1 MISIG
6 TVVLGLTI
14 FEGVVGMVRS
24 FPRELGVTLVFIATL
39 FGLDILIPALE
50 GFINNGG
57 LQFMG
62 LAPLQNSH
70 TTQVVLAILFTG
82 IMVGAGYISYQGETL
97 AYEGAPPKGIL
108 GMLLGLLIGLVNGYL
123 LFGTIWWIWAHYQ
136 YPFGVVEQ
144 SIPPTATAV
153 IAGGLL
159 PPDLLGAGTS
169 SIGVGSF
176 GVLPIILILLI
187 ILKVLR

>member
-6 TVVLGLTI
+6 TVVLGLAI

-24 FPRELGVTLVFIATL
+24 FPRELGVTLVLIATL

-57 LQFMG
+57 LQFLG
-62 LAPLQNSH
+62 LGPVQTSH
-70 TTQVVLAILFTG
+70 TTQVVLAVLFTG
-82 IMVGAGYISYQGETL
+82 IMVGAGFISYQGETL
-97 AYEGAPPKGIL
+97 AYEGAQPKGIV
-108 GMLLGLLIGLVNGYL
+108 GFLLGLLIGLVNGYL

-136 YPFGVVEQ
+136 YPFGLVEQ
-144 SIPPTATAV
+144 PLPATAASV
-153 IAGGLL
+153 VTGGLL
-159 PPDLLGAGTS
+159 PLDLLAAGTA

-176 GVLPIILILLI
+176 GVLPIILILLVV
-187 ILKVLR
+187 LKVLR